1 MVKLYFDFRDIFRA
15 ARLGFSGKKIGL
27 QFMGLLIGYVGYA
40 VLTYIAL
47 VVSGIGF
54 GANWATYRLYPTII
68 AGGLTWYGW
77 VLYLAGIIFWI
88 IIWLMYSTAA
98 AKVTYQQLK
107 GDDFYTS
114 REALGFMRKNWKA
127 VIFSPLMVIAVIIFL
142 LVCGIILG
150 LLGKIPF
157 IGELGFAIFSIP
169 IFGVALFVVFLAI
182 VLGVGII
189 LGPAIVATAREDS
202 FETLIQF
209 FSSIWSQT
217 WRFVIYN
224 GLLGGITVTAVYL
237 LGIFSYKALKLI
249 YVICGWTMG
258 PKLHNMAMAAIDW
271 LPTKSGIWSLWSNG
285 WGCSELALIS
295 RYRPP
300 HVEFH
305 GAESVAAVIM
315 GIFLVVIFGLVVS
328 YGMSTWTAGQT
339 LIYLVL
345 RKRKDDENLLERE
358 DEEEEFEEESVPE
371 EKEEKPPA
379 AEMKEEAPSPAE
391 EKKEEP
397 EEEKPKEEGSEG
409 DKEKTS

>member
-1 MVKLYFDFRDIFRA
+1 
-15 ARLGFSGKKIGL
+15 
-27 QFMGLLIGYVGYA
+27 
-40 VLTYIAL
+40 
-47 VVSGIGF
+47 
-54 GANWATYRLYPTII
+54 
-68 AGGLTWYGW
+68 
-77 VLYLAGIIFWI
+77 
-88 IIWLMYSTAA
+88 
-98 AKVTYQQLK
+98 
-107 GDDFYTS
+107 
-114 REALGFMRKNWKA
+114 
-127 VIFSPLMVIAVIIFL
+127 
-142 LVCGIILG
+142 
-150 LLGKIPF
+150 
-157 IGELGFAIFSIP
+157 
-169 IFGVALFVVFLAI
+169 
-182 VLGVGII
+182 
-189 LGPAIVATAREDS
+189 
-202 FETLIQF
+202 
-209 FSSIWSQT
+209 
-217 WRFVIYN
+217 VIYN

-315 GIFLVVIFGLVVS
+315 GIFLVVIFGLVS